1 MAGSG
6 LFITHSSTLELEIPH
21 RSEDKEKIGRVR
33 RGIVFLPKMS
43 LNLANKEAYTCFS
56 AVVLWIYP
64 SSCY

>member
-43 LNLANKEAYTCFS
+43 LNLANKEA
-56 AVVLWIYP
+56 
-64 SSCY
+64 